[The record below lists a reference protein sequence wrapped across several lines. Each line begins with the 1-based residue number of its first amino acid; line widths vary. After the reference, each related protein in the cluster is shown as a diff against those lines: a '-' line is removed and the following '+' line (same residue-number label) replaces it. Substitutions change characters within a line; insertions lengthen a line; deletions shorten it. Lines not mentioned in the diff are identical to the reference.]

1 MKRFIPNIFIC
12 LLVAVVVAG
21 CAGGR
26 HAGTNA
32 VPSKT
37 AAEPSPAISH
47 NDSLRFKMYYYEAI
61 KQQVGGNLDAA
72 YDLLRHSIEI
82 NPYAAEAYFLL
93 SSYDGVLKGDSAA
106 LEDIKKAAELNPSNN
121 AYLERLG
128 TGYIHT
134 GDLAEAINA
143 YNLSHTLSR
152 EINDNVARIKALT
165 AYLCE

>member
-12 LLVAVVVAG
+12 LLVAVVGAG

-26 HAGTNA
+26 HAGTAA

-134 GDLAEAINA
+134 GDRA
-143 YNLSHTLSR
+143 
-152 EINDNVARIKALT
+152 
-165 AYLCE
+165 